1 MIKIVLRTM
10 TENTLLDIS
19 YNTITD
25 QRREDRRKIKNP
37 HEYVR
42 SQ

>member
-1 MIKIVLRTM
+1 MIKVVLRTM

-25 QRREDRRKIKNP
+25 QGKEDRKKIKNP

>member
-19 YNTITD
+19 YNIITD
-25 QRREDRRKIKNP
+25 QKREDRKKIKNP

-42 SQ
+42 NQ